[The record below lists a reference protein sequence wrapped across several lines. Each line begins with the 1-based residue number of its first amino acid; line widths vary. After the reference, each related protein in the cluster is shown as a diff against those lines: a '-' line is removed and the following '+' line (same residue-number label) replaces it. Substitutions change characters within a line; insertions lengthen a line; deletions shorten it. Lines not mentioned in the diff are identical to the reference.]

1 MALFINMHRFISISS
16 NFIGPMW
23 VMPLKWIV
31 FAIFSP
37 SRSSSSP
44 SPNSSSSSSPSS
56 PSISSSSSSSPSPS
70 PSTSSSSLCASS
82 SPPPPFSSFRAFFA
96 ASVCFSYEIK
106 PYYKRAYFIASFTAI
121 IDLDELLSWTNY
133 LTLFNQSLLY
143 ARVYLL

>member
-1 MALFINMHRFISISS
+1 MRNRCFVFT
-16 NFIGPMW
+16 
-23 VMPLKWIV
+23 IV
-31 FAIFSP
+31 SP

-96 ASVCFSYEIK
+96 ASVCFSYEAK
-106 PYYKRAYFIASFTAI
+106 KI
-121 IDLDELLSWTNY
+121 ILQISVFVWLIFRYLSRFLISKNILLLLFFDY
-133 LTLFNQSLLY
+133 LYWLLFNFLHISPYIYTL
-143 ARVYLL
+143 VYLFNCRYLF